1 MCGSV
6 TVLVCTSLC
15 VCVPQLLPR
24 FMFPSRTRCTRVQP
38 FLLCPAPRVCEQ
50 RPCTSMGD
58 STCFTAYINLS
69 ARVGRFIPLCLPVPV
84 RAPCVTVQA
93 APCACVCNAH
103 TCALQAALPTAAHA
117 RAPALPP
124 DPEQG
129 IKLKSLLKGCK
140 PTLLSRFPCFSN
152 CQCLII
158 P

>member
-1 MCGSV
+1 MFAHPCVSV
-6 TVLVCTSLC
+6 CHSSCHASCFHPAHGAHVCS
-15 VCVPQLLPR
+15 
-24 FMFPSRTRCTRVQP
+24 PSCCA
-38 FLLCPAPRVCEQ
+38 LHHVCEQ

-103 TCALQAALPTAAHA
+103 ACALQAALPTAAHA

-129 IKLKSLLKGCK
+129 VKLKSLLKGCK